1 MRLEQLEYLVAVAN
15 DHSMHTA
22 SHNLH
27 VSQQNISKA
36 IRQLEDEL
44 HTQLFDRTN
53 RGVQLT
59 TDGQKVYTYALN
71 ITNQINALRQE
82 FCPSPHAAALTG
94 NITIYLSS
102 GLPHFIDTP
111 LKLLCSQYPALSPI
125 LIERDSFDLLNE
137 LPQILPEIAIIQLT
151 RQKLLANDLLRSHYH
166 LYLIAEEAIHVYMS
180 PAAKYA
186 NAKSISLK
194 TLSTMPLCINTDSP
208 NKLPIYVQTLY
219 DLNVPLNIKFITNT
233 NFSLLNYVQ
242 NDLAYGLSTAST
254 FKTIPQHLNFRTVP
268 LKEKVFIAWALLTL
282 RQELSPQSQA
292 FIDIFK
298 TTYCDTLQQLY

>member
-151 RQKLLANDLLRSHYH
+151 RQKLLANAQS
-166 LYLIAEEAIHVYMS
+166 
-180 PAAKYA
+180 
-186 NAKSISLK
+186 
-194 TLSTMPLCINTDSP
+194 
-208 NKLPIYVQTLY
+208 
-219 DLNVPLNIKFITNT
+219 
-233 NFSLLNYVQ
+233 
-242 NDLAYGLSTAST
+242 
-254 FKTIPQHLNFRTVP
+254 
-268 LKEKVFIAWALLTL
+268 
-282 RQELSPQSQA
+282 LSPLPDRRRSDPRLHESRSQVRQCQIHFFKNFIHNA
-292 FIDIFK
+292 FMYQYRFSEQ
-298 TTYCDTLQQLY
+298 TAHLCSDTVRPQCTIKYQVHH

>member
-15 DHSMHTA
+15 DRSMHLA
-22 SHNLH
+22 SHHLH

-36 IRQLEDEL
+36 IKQLEDEL
-44 HTQLFDRTN
+44 HTRLFDRTN

-59 TDGQKVYTYALN
+59 ADGEKVYTYAVN
-71 ITNQINALRQE
+71 IMHQINALKQE
-82 FCPSPHAAALTG
+82 FCALAQADALAG
-94 NITIYLSS
+94 NITIYLGS
-102 GLPHFIDTP
+102 GLSHFIDSP
-111 LKLLCSQYPALSPI
+111 LKLLCAEYPALNPI

-137 LPQILPEIAIIQLT
+137 LPQTLPEIAIIQLP
-151 RQKLLANDLLRSHYH
+151 RQKLLTHELLRSHYH

-186 NAKSISLK
+186 NAQSISLK
-194 TLSTMPLCINTDSP
+194 TLSTLPLCINTDSP

-254 FKTIPQHLNFRTVP
+254 FKTIPKHLNFRTVP
-268 LKEKVFIAWALLTL
+268 LKEKVMVACALLTL
-282 RQELSPQSQA
+282 RQTLSPQSQA